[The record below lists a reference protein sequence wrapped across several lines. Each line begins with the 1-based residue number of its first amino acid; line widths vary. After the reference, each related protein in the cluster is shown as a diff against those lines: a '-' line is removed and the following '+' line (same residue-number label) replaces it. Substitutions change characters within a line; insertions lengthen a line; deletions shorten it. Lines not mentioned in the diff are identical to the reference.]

1 LTENNSHFSDMTQW
15 VMDFVVGWIRM
26 ANNVSVLNG
35 LVNHV
40 HYPIGI
46 FASQSA
52 SFWIPF
58 EIQSIFVPNGRSK

>member
-1 LTENNSHFSDMTQW
+1 
-15 VMDFVVGWIRM
+15 M